1 MAFPAWVLGHDP
13 SKRVL
18 CASYSDVLAGE
29 LSRDCRRVME
39 SEWYRRVFP
48 RTRISVEKNSE
59 THFVTTA
66 QGHRYATSTGGSITG
81 MGGDIII
88 VDDPIKSDEALSET
102 RRTAINE
109 WFDRTLST
117 RLDRPA
123 DGVIIVIM
131 QRLALEDLAGHVLQK
146 GNWTHLNFP
155 AIATTDKLISIGDG
169 LVHQR
174 TIGEVLHPQHIS
186 RERLAE
192 KKKEMGSFHFSAQY
206 QQDPVPAEGEIIK
219 WSWFRFYRS
228 PLIPQCGDQIVQSWD
243 TAYKAK
249 TTSDFSVCTTWLVRG
264 NLKHLIDVLR
274 EKLDYPSLKR
284 KVVEHALRQH
294 AEAVL
299 VEDKGSGTSLIY
311 DLRNGGTG
319 IEPMAIPITPESD
332 KITRMAAQS
341 AKIES
346 GQVLLPLDAPWLED
360 FRVELLQFPHGRHD
374 DQVDSLSQFL
384 AWESRAKSRF
394 VADFG
399 KYDGA
404 PATRT
409 AEPVRPTPA
418 RILVRV
424 VEHGREVFK
433 RWDPD
438 RGFCE

>member
-1 MAFPAWVLGHDP
+1 MNLQTRRFLNEALRLDLTTFIHRSFQTVGGGRRYRHNWHVEAIAYHLEQCFFGNTKRLLITLPPRHLKSISASVAFPAWVLGHDP

-146 GNWTHLNFP
+146 GNWTHLNLP
-155 AIATTDKLISIGDG
+155 AIATADKLISIGYG

-174 TIGEVLHPQHIS
+174 TTGEVLHPQHIS

-264 NLKHLIDVLR
+264 NLKYLIDVLR
-274 EKLDYPSLKR
+274 EKS
-284 KVVEHALRQH
+284 
-294 AEAVL
+294 
-299 VEDKGSGTSLIY
+299 TI
-311 DLRNGGTG
+311 
-319 IEPMAIPITPESD
+319 
-332 KITRMAAQS
+332 
-341 AKIES
+341 
-346 GQVLLPLDAPWLED
+346 
-360 FRVELLQFPHGRHD
+360 
-374 DQVDSLSQFL
+374 
-384 AWESRAKSRF
+384 RA
-394 VADFG
+394 
-399 KYDGA
+399 
-404 PATRT
+404 
-409 AEPVRPTPA
+409 
-418 RILVRV
+418 
-424 VEHGREVFK
+424 
-433 RWDPD
+433 
-438 RGFCE
+438 